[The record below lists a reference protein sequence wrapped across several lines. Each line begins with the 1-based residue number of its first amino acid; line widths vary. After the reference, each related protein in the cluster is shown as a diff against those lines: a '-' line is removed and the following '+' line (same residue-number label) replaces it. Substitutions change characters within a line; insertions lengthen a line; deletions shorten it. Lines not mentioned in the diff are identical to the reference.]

1 MHRSVI
7 IGNGINIQF
16 DKCKDYTSKAIMN
29 RVVNNL
35 KAEKYQFLWN
45 DEVKPE
51 EVLGIIDA
59 LCKIIDDIVDGKYK
73 NEVTEISGVLGIT
86 GEYKS
91 VQEYYKDYVPNSYET
106 VQLEDFLFAFELLN
120 HIQSVAY
127 HDTSDAEEER
137 RKGISNT
144 LRMMIVDGIYNEGQ
158 INKIYKEFP
167 LGLKTF
173 LSGYERIFTI
183 NYDLNLDTFLEGT
196 EINHLHGAFNVPS
209 PKYTTEFLNAGNTQH
224 MYCNAVMSWSWL
236 DKYASYLSDD
246 LKKDTSQL
254 QDIEGQLDII
264 GISPRNDEQIFIELN
279 MNPNIKSVNYYYKE
293 GKGISSGSVSSDVK
307 RNLSK
312 PCTVKSVDKLWRR
325 FNK

>member
-1 MHRSVI
+1 
-7 IGNGINIQF
+7 
-16 DKCKDYTSKAIMN
+16 
-29 RVVNNL
+29 
-35 KAEKYQFLWN
+35 
-45 DEVKPE
+45 
-51 EVLGIIDA
+51 
-59 LCKIIDDIVDGKYK
+59 
-73 NEVTEISGVLGIT
+73 
-86 GEYKS
+86 
-91 VQEYYKDYVPNSYET
+91 
-106 VQLEDFLFAFELLN
+106 
-120 HIQSVAY
+120 
-127 HDTSDAEEER
+127 
-137 RKGISNT
+137 
-144 LRMMIVDGIYNEGQ
+144 
-158 INKIYKEFP
+158 
-167 LGLKTF
+167 
-173 LSGYERIFTI
+173 
-183 NYDLNLDTFLEGT
+183 
-196 EINHLHGAFNVPS
+196 
-209 PKYTTEFLNAGNTQH
+209 